1 MKGDG
6 RETKR
11 TVGDTNTLD
20 TGQQALQAL
29 AVHLKEEWNLEQWTD
44 QLGCCLALMKC

>member
-29 AVHLKEEWNLEQWTD
+29 AVHLKEHK
-44 QLGCCLALMKC
+44 QLSTLPKTKIFQ